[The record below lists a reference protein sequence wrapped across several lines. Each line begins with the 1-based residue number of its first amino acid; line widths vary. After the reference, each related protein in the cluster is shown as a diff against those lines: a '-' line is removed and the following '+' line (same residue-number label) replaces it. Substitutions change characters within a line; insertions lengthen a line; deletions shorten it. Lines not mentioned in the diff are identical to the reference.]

1 MDVPEPSPPILTNGH
16 LRLRRCRHG
25 IMLYNLNDTHL
36 GTMLDLYGEYSEAEA
51 DMFRHFLKPGMTAVE
66 VGANIGAHTL
76 ALAGIVGP
84 QGRVLAFEP
93 QRIVFQMLCANLAVN
108 GIEHVDAHWAAVG
121 SAPGRITVPR
131 LAGTQRTNFGGLA
144 VGGGQGDEVSL
155 LTLDSLE
162 LPACDFLKIDV
173 EGMERDVIL
182 GTRQTIRRL
191 RPTISVEN
199 DREEKSPA
207 LIQLLWD
214 LAYDC
219 YWDIP
224 HYIHVPNFRGN
235 TENAF
240 PTMASFN
247 LVCLPR
253 EKKLTIGHL
262 RKVEHARHLAAL
274 RGLARLDRRAG
285 DQQPRGTVARAEA
298 LRSGDRPVRPGAR
311 AGAAVRDHARQP
323 RQQPCGTRSLRGGA
337 GRLRSCARNRA
348 GQCPGPRE
356 PGRAAVKGDSAA
368 KAQSSETQ
376 LGSPAAGCRSR

>member
-76 ALAGIVGP
+76 TLAEIVGP
-84 QGRVLAFEP
+84 HGRVLAFEP
-93 QRIVFQMLCANLAVN
+93 QRMVFQMLCANLAVN

-121 SAPGRITVPR
+121 SQPGQITVPR
-131 LAGTQRTNFGGLA
+131 LAGTERANFGGLA
-144 VGGGQGDEVSL
+144 VGGAQGDEVRL
-155 LTLDSLE
+155 LTLDSLA
-162 LPACDFLKIDV
+162 LPACDFLKVDV
-173 EGMERDVIL
+173 EGMEHDVLVGGRD
-182 GTRQTIRRL
+182 TIRRT
-191 RPTISVEN
+191 RPTISIEN

-207 LIQLLWD
+207 LIERLWELD
-214 LAYDC
+214 YDC

-235 TENAF
+235 PENIF

-253 EKKLTIGHL
+253 EKRLAIGRL
-262 RKVEHARHLAAL
+262 RKVANVLDSWPPLDAWLASTDALAVNNRGSRLHELKRFEQAVALFDRALALAPRSAITFVNRGNSLAAL
-274 RGLARLDRRAG
+274 HRVEEAVADYERALEVEPANV
-285 DQQPRGTVARAEA
+285 DA
-298 LRSGDRPVRPGAR
+298 LRNRR
-311 AGAAVRDHARQP
+311 
-323 RQQPCGTRSLRGGA
+323 L
-337 GRLRSCARNRA
+337 LRSKLA
-348 GQCPGPRE
+348 GQPKRND
-356 PGRAAVKGDSAA
+356 RKDD
-368 KAQSSETQ
+368 
-376 LGSPAAGCRSR
+376 

>member
-1 MDVPEPSPPILTNGH
+1 MDAPEPSPPILTNGH

-25 IMLYNLNDTHL
+25 VMLYNLNDTHL

-51 DMFRHFLKPGMTAVE
+51 DMFRHFIEPGMTAVE

-93 QRIVFQMLCANLAVN
+93 QRIVFQMLCANLALN

-131 LAGTQRTNFGGLA
+131 LAGTERANFGGLA
-144 VGGGQGDEVSL
+144 VGGEHGDAVRL
-155 LTLDSLE
+155 LTLDNLE

-173 EGMERDVIL
+173 EGMERDVVL
-182 GTRQTIRRL
+182 GARETIRRT
-191 RPTISVEN
+191 RPVISAEN

-207 LIQLLWD
+207 LVELLWELD
-214 LAYDC
+214 YDC

-224 HYIHVPNFRGN
+224 YYVHVPNFRGN
-235 TENAF
+235 TENLF

-253 EKKLTIGHL
+253 EKKLAIGGL
-262 RKVEHARHLAAL
+262 RKVESVLDSWPPLDSWLASTDALAINNRAAKLHALKRFDQAVVLFGRALELAPQSAITLVNRGNSLAAL
-274 RGLARLDRRAG
+274 GRFE
-285 DQQPRGTVARAEA
+285 EA
-298 LRSGDRPVRPGAR
+298 LGDYDRALDIDPDNAGAR
-311 AGAAVRDHARQP
+311 KNRNVVQSKVARQP
-323 RQQPCGTRSLRGGA
+323 K
-337 GRLRSCARNRA
+337 RNDR
-348 GQCPGPRE
+348 
-356 PGRAAVKGDSAA
+356 KGN
-368 KAQSSETQ
+368 
-376 LGSPAAGCRSR
+376 

>member
-262 RKVEHARHLAAL
+262 RKVESTLDTWPPFEVWLASTDALAINNRAVRLHELKRFDQAIALFDRALELAPQSAITLVNRGNSLAAL
-274 RGLARLDRRAG
+274 GRFEEALADYDRALAIEPDNVQVRENR
-285 DQQPRGTVARAEA
+285 DA
-298 LRSGDRPVRPGAR
+298 LRSKAT
-311 AGAAVRDHARQP
+311 RQP
-323 RQQPCGTRSLRGGA
+323 K
-337 GRLRSCARNRA
+337 RNHRK
-348 GQCPGPRE
+348 RN
-356 PGRAAVKGDSAA
+356 
-368 KAQSSETQ
+368 
-376 LGSPAAGCRSR
+376 

>member
-76 ALAGIVGP
+76 ALAGIVGR

-93 QRIVFQMLCANLAVN
+93 QRVVFQMLCANLAVN

-121 SAPGRITVPR
+121 SAPGTITVPR
-131 LAGTQRTNFGGLA
+131 VSGTERANFGGLA
-144 VGGGQGDEVSL
+144 AGGAQGDEVRL
-155 LTLDSLE
+155 LTLDGFA

-173 EGMERDVIL
+173 EGMEQDVLL
-182 GTRQTIRRL
+182 GARKTIDRL

-207 LIQLLWD
+207 LIQALWD
-214 LAYDC
+214 LDYDC

-224 HYIHVPNFRGN
+224 RYIHVPNFRGN
-235 TENAF
+235 TESIF
-240 PTMASFN
+240 PTMSSFN
-247 LVCLPR
+247 LVCVPR
-253 EKKLTIGHL
+253 DKERRIGGL
-262 RKVEHARHLAAL
+262 RKVEGTLDAWPPLEAWLRTTDAPAINNRGTRLHELKRFEQAITLFDRAIELAPRSAIAFVNRGNSLAAL
-274 RGLARLDRRAG
+274 QRVDEALADYERALALEP
-285 DQQPRGTVARAEA
+285 DNVQARENREA
-298 LRSGDRPVRPGAR
+298 LRSKLV
-311 AGAAVRDHARQP
+311 RQP
-323 RQQPCGTRSLRGGA
+323 ERDDR
-337 GRLRSCARNRA
+337 
-348 GQCPGPRE
+348 
-356 PGRAAVKGDSAA
+356 KGD
-368 KAQSSETQ
+368 
-376 LGSPAAGCRSR
+376 